1 MQIKMNT
8 KYVGHHISSGG
19 FVFYEDS
26 ITKEIYVALLKDK
39 NKNWWIPK
47 GHVEEWESQVEAA
60 FREIEEEMGIKKE
73 ELEFIDFCYKDS
85 YSYEENGGINTKE
98 VYINIFS
105 TKEKF
110 KLSTDEND
118 ENLVE
123 VKWYKFDEALEIIA
137 FNKNELILSKK
148 IFLEKAYLNKIKAT
162 KLWEIRNKL
171 LSEKIVKYIE
181 CFIIYGSSVKN
192 LNTSYVPADTDIC
205 IVLNDRDIDLE
216 LLSEFLY
223 NNFEKPDFTI
233 YFRDEIDSSLP
244 FTDKGAG
251 VFSLEYFSHGFSIYG
266 QNIFRDK
273 LLTLDRSIY
282 IESHL
287 SKILEYI
294 LRIRNEYIS
303 KESSYQAKK
312 RFINKYIIRILRSI
326 FLSSGIANYEELHDL
341 SKEQLIQLSIKENI
355 IPQNTVANFDS
366 VKEMFVLFESINH
379 YVLDKDKKI

>member
-1 MQIKMNT
+1 MNT

-19 FVFYEDS
+19 FVFYEDPT
-26 ITKEIYVALLKDK
+26 TKEIYVALLKDK

-73 ELEFIDFCYKDS
+73 ELQFIDFCYKDS

-98 VYINIFS
+98 VYINIFC

-110 KLSTDEND
+110 ELSTDEDD

-137 FNKNELILSKK
+137 FNKDELLLSKK
-148 IFLEKAYLNKIKAT
+148 IFLEKDRLSNVKAT

-192 LNTSYVPADTDIC
+192 LNTSYEPADTDIC

-223 NNFEKPDFTI
+223 NNFEKPDFTV
-233 YFRDEIDSSLP
+233 YFRDEIESGLP

-251 VFSLEYFSHGFSIYG
+251 IFSLEYFSYGFSIYG
-266 QNIFRDK
+266 QNIFREK
-273 LLTLDRSIY
+273 LLTLDRNIY
-282 IESHL
+282 IKSHL

-326 FLSSGIANYEELHDL
+326 FLSSGTVSYEELQDL
-341 SKEQLIQLSIKENI
+341 SKEQLINLSIKQNI
-355 IPQNTVANFDS
+355 LPQNTVVNFDS
-366 VKEMFVLFESINH
+366 LKEMFILFENINR
-379 YVLDKDKKI
+379 YVLDKYK

>member
-1 MQIKMNT
+1 MQTKMNT
-8 KYVGHHISSGG
+8 KYVGHHVSSGG

-26 ITKEIYVALLKDK
+26 TTKEIYVALLKDK

-47 GHVEEWESQVEAA
+47 GHVEGWESQVEAA

-73 ELEFIDFCYKDS
+73 KLEFVDFCHKDS

-98 VYINIFS
+98 VYINIFY
-105 TKEKF
+105 TREKF
-110 KLSTDEND
+110 ELSTDEND
-118 ENLVE
+118 ENLLE

-137 FNKNELILSKK
+137 FNKNELTLSKK
-148 IFLEKAYLNKIKAT
+148 IFLEKDCLNNVKTT
-162 KLWEIRNKL
+162 KLWEIRRKL

-192 LNTSYVPADTDIC
+192 LNTSYAPADTDIC

-233 YFRDEIDSSLP
+233 YFRDEIDSGLP

-266 QNIFRDK
+266 QNIFKEK
-273 LLTLDRSIY
+273 LLALDKNAY

-326 FLSSGIANYEELHDL
+326 FLSSGIANYEELQDL
-341 SKEQLIQLSIKENI
+341 SREQLIEISIKKNI
-355 IPQNTVANFDS
+355 IPQNTVVNFDS
-366 VKEMFVLFESINH
+366 LKEMFVLFENINR
-379 YVLDKDKKI
+379 YVLDKYK

>member
-1 MQIKMNT
+1 MQTKMNT

-19 FVFYEDS
+19 FVFYEDPT
-26 ITKEIYVALLKDK
+26 TKEIYVALLKDK

-73 ELEFIDFCYKDS
+73 ELQFIDFCYKDS

-98 VYINIFS
+98 VYINIFY

-110 KLSTDEND
+110 ELSTDEND
-118 ENLVE
+118 ENLAE

-137 FNKNELILSKK
+137 FNKDELMLSKK
-148 IFLEKAYLNKIKAT
+148 IFLEKDYLNNIKTT
-162 KLWEIRNKL
+162 KLWEIRSKL

-192 LNTSYVPADTDIC
+192 LNTSYEPADTDIC

-216 LLSEFLY
+216 LISEFLY

-233 YFRDEIDSSLP
+233 YFRDEIDSGLP

-266 QNIFRDK
+266 QNIFREK
-273 LLTLDRSIY
+273 LLALDRSVY
-282 IESHL
+282 IESHS

-326 FLSSGIANYEELHDL
+326 FLSSGIANYEELQDL
-341 SKEQLIQLSIKENI
+341 SKEQLIELSIKQNI
-355 IPQNTVANFDS
+355 LPQNTVVNFDS
-366 VKEMFVLFESINH
+366 VKEMFVLFEKINR
-379 YVLDKDKKI
+379 YVLDKYK